1 MKNYIFK
8 VKNIK
13 HLKKELRII
22 KKKCTRCN
30 NLKKIT
36 DYYRCNKNI
45 GGRDNQ
51 CKECRRKKY
60 KHTCEICGKKYIND
74 KKNSKYCSVKCRTE
88 SRKNKITYFCD
99 FCGKECE
106 QIPAE
111 YNSYKNHY
119 CSSEC
124 KNKHQGQIYSMENHP
139 QYSQVKYNCD
149 NCGAECS
156 MKKSHYEA
164 RTHHFC
170 SSKCMGEWYS
180 ENRIGEN
187 HPRWNPDL
195 TEEERNDRRKYPE
208 YTEWRNKVFERDN
221 YTCIISGVK
230 GEIEAHHL
238 NAYKWDKEHRTD
250 IDNGV
255 TISVELHKEFHKKY
269 GKGNNTLEDFK
280 EFYKDKTG
288 KDFKI
293 N

>member
-60 KHTCEICGKKYIND
+60 KHTCEICGKEYIND

-88 SRKNKITYFCD
+88 SRKNKITYCCD

-119 CSSEC
+119 CGSEC
-124 KNKHQGQIYSMENHP
+124 KNKHQGSIYNKENHP
-139 QYSQVKYNCD
+139 N
-149 NCGAECS
+149 
-156 MKKSHYEA
+156 
-164 RTHHFC
+164 
-170 SSKCMGEWYS
+170 
-180 ENRIGEN
+180 
-187 HPRWNPDL
+187 WNPNI
-195 TEEERNDRRKYPE
+195 TNEERLDDRKYFE
-208 YTEWRNKVFERDN
+208 YTEWRNNVFIRDN
-221 YTCIISGVK
+221 YTCVIT
-230 GEIEAHHL
+230 GERGTHIVAHHL
-238 NAYKWDKEHRTD
+238 YSYDKNINLRTD
-250 IDNGV
+250 IQNGV

-269 GKGNNTLEDFK
+269 GYGNNTLEQFK
-280 EFYKDKTG
+280 EFYKEKTG